1 MDDLVG
7 RFFQTGKGENFGS
20 ALEELV
26 RCFFIFY
33 RCQPGS
39 PSDSFRKKNRF
50 PPFIEMIPQYYEKDM
65 TPDHTG
71 ERQLNYN
78 SLNDC

>member
-1 MDDLVG
+1 MTWSAGSSKPGKAKISAARWKSWCAASLFSIAASLA
-7 RFFQTGKGENFGS
+7 RLQTLS
-20 ALEELV
+20 A
-26 RCFFIFY
+26 
-33 RCQPGS
+33 
-39 PSDSFRKKNRF
+39 KKNRF